1 MQRRGTNVVIGGDRQ
16 KLGARELDL
25 TSVVKRNKKQI
36 TAVLISLTAFAVLLS
51 KLHYLSR
58 FAWLWARTCQHWL
71 LLSVHG
77 NSCYP
82 PLPAPPPFPSPR

>member
-1 MQRRGTNVVIGGDRQ
+1 MAMQRRGTNVVIGGDRQ

-51 KLHYLSR
+51 KPHYSVR
-58 FAWLWARTCQHWL
+58 FSELWNIIRQCC
-71 LLSVHG
+71 SD
-77 NSCYP
+77 
-82 PLPAPPPFPSPR
+82 LPDCFCCAAK

>member
-1 MQRRGTNVVIGGDRQ
+1 MLCCGKQLSREHKRFWYLMVSAVWRDMVAMQRRGTNVVIGGDRQ

-51 KLHYLSR
+51 KLHYLMR
-58 FAWLWARTCQHWL
+58 FSWL
-71 LLSVHG
+71 
-77 NSCYP
+77 
-82 PLPAPPPFPSPR
+82 